1 MHNERLRV
9 ERVCI
14 CYVLL
19 QVLSL
24 FLTHVTI
31 NISINGCIPK
41 SKYMY
46 SVGIYSVLK
55 GKL

>member
-1 MHNERLRV
+1 MKGNVLKA
-9 ERVCI
+9 
-14 CYVLL
+14 YAFLL
-19 QVLSL
+19 QVLCL

-46 SVGIYSVLK
+46 SVGLYSVLK